1 MIETKDAISIHELL
15 IDKFGGSQ
23 GIRDMALLES
33 AIARPYQTFDQKD
46 LYSSPVDKAS
56 ALIESILINH
66 PFIDGNKRIGYVLM
80 RLLLME
86 YGYVISAS
94 EDEKYNFVI
103 KIAQGDYQLPD
114 IVNWLTLNTTK

>member
-1 MIETKDAISIHELL
+1 
-15 IDKFGGSQ
+15 
-23 GIRDMALLES
+23 
-33 AIARPYQTFDQKD
+33 
-46 LYSSPVDKAS
+46 
-56 ALIESILINH
+56 
-66 PFIDGNKRIGYVLM
+66 
-80 RLLLME
+80 ME